1 MKRIFDFLKMKI
13 SSGPFLS
20 LGGRLMLVLFAA
32 LLLLSCE
39 NTELPVRALQAN
51 LNGNLFRAYSVE
63 AFADNETQMIRIEA
77 TSDSEKFILQTQWQG
92 ENVYNIGLNERNFA
106 MFKAV
111 DGTLLS
117 TETYGSSGAITIT
130 NFNEDRQ
137 EFSGDFN
144 FTFVTATD
152 TINVSQGIFHSV
164 PYMILENL
172 DQ

>member
-1 MKRIFDFLKMKI
+1 
-13 SSGPFLS
+13 
-20 LGGRLMLVLFAA
+20 
-32 LLLLSCE
+32 
-39 NTELPVRALQAN
+39 
-51 LNGNLFRAYSVE
+51 
-63 AFADNETQMIRIEA
+63 MIRIEA

-117 TETYGSSGAITIT
+117 TETYGSSGVITIT